1 MPHLSFLFLSVL
13 LFYFISFPT
22 ICTNGNFL
30 WHRFKAYPSRD
41 SCGQTWASFPV
52 LTRGWRQTCY
62 INIGPQLL
70 SYLLLQP
77 QASITMSSQ
86 GRGILTLLAT
96 CNNKVR
102 PTAVWSC
109 SKARTTAAVFRK
121 KHLKDIRRLGSDFKW
136 KLNQG
141 VKRHWLCSGSHY
153 SLLLGVWFYLR
164 VTGSKRQW
172 SCEDHPCKHNLWWR
186 QVVGETMLRGL
197 LCQVQDCKPDPEMW

>member
-1 MPHLSFLFLSVL
+1 MKTDL
-13 LFYFISFPT
+13 L
-22 ICTNGNFL
+22 
-30 WHRFKAYPSRD
+30 H
-41 SCGQTWASFPV
+41 QHWAS
-52 LTRGWRQTCY
+52 TS
-62 INIGPQLL
+62 LL
-70 SYLLLQP
+70 SPTAATSLNHNVL
-77 QASITMSSQ
+77 SGQ
-86 GRGILTLLAT
+86 GDFNSPGY
-96 CNNKVR
+96 VQQQGW